1 MNHEHGTSIDDIPDH
16 VNDQDGHISLF
27 LMGLAIALLLLLILS
42 IVMAMD

>member
-1 MNHEHGTSIDDIPDH
+1 MNDYPETHVDTIPDH

-27 LMGLAIALLLLLILS
+27 LMGLAIVLLLLLILS